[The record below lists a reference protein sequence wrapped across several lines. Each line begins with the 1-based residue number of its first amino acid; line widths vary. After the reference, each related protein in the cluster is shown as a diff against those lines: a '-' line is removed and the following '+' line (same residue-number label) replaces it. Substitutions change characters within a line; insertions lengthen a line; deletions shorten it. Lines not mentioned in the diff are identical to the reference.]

1 MNTDSLKKLLCSL
14 RETDVE
20 ELKYE
25 AGETKISFRKSNV
38 KAAAV
43 SQSAVAVAAPV
54 ELAKKM
60 VSIKSNMVGTFHQAD
75 KANRPPFVMEGNH
88 VLPGKKVG
96 VIEAMKIMKDVT
108 SNVKGKIVNV
118 LVKDGQPVEYG
129 QELFTIDP
137 NDVKEEDDK

>member
-1 MNTDSLKKLLCSL
+1 MNTDSLKKLLTSL
-14 RETDVE
+14 KETDVE
-20 ELKYE
+20 ELEYE
-25 AGETKISFRKSNV
+25 AGDTKVFFRKSNV
-38 KAAAV
+38 KAAGV
-43 SQSAVAVAAPV
+43 SQAAQVQAAPV
-54 ELAKKM
+54 EQAKKM

-75 KANRPPFVMEGNH
+75 KTNRPPFVMEGNH
-88 VLPGKKVG
+88 VVPGKKVG